1 MTLQL
6 DHGIPFQS
14 FSVLRLPRAVMVD
27 GIAISTRLVDA
38 SKTVRMLCE
47 GGELS
52 TLNIGHERP
61 ANS

>member
-1 MTLQL
+1 
-6 DHGIPFQS
+6 
-14 FSVLRLPRAVMVD
+14 MVD